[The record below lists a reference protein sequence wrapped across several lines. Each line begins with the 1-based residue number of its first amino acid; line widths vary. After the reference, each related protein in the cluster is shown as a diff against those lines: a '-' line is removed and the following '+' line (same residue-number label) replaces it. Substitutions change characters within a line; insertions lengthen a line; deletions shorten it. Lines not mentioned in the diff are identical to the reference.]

1 MKGMSEAVASE
12 MDSKTPTT
20 IYLNDYRSPAYL
32 VESVELKF
40 ELYDSA
46 TLVCSQMKMVLNPD
60 RQQVSEPLVL
70 SGEQLRLLEVKLEKR
85 GQIYLL

>member
-46 TLVCSQMKMVLNPD
+46 TLVS
-60 RQQVSEPLVL
+60 
-70 SGEQLRLLEVKLEKR
+70 
-85 GQIYLL
+85 